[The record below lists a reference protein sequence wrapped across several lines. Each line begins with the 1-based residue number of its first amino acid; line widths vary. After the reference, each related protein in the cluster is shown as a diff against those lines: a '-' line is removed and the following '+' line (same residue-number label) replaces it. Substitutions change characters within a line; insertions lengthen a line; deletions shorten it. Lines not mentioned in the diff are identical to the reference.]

1 MNDRKNAITKYVSKD
16 RTLNGQG
23 NGTKKWDN
31 ENRPIV
37 PKEEKRMVLEERVLK
52 KLDFDK
58 ILERLG
64 DKCLLPRSR
73 ELAEE
78 LRPYAH
84 LEEVREALE
93 QTSEGKALLRVNPFF
108 SVRGAK
114 EVRPYLE
121 RCLKGGALTP
131 EELLHIRDTLKAGR
145 LLKQSLQ
152 EGKAE
157 VPHLKGIMDRV
168 VLPKGIEE
176 EITRCITEEG
186 QVADQASPALG
197 ELRRSINRL
206 QARMRETLEG
216 IIRNP
221 AYQKLLQDPIIT
233 QRSER
238 YVVPVKQEYRQAFP
252 GIVHDQSASGATLYI
267 EPMVVVNLGNELREV
282 MLKEQREVQRI
293 LMLLASRVEGE
304 AETIAEVHEA
314 LAQIDFILAK
324 AHLSEEMNAG
334 APILSQKQEISLV
347 QARHPLLTG
356 KVVPLTIHLGH
367 RFDTV
372 VVTGPNTGG
381 KTVTLKTIGLLAAMA
396 QCGLHI
402 PAESDSRVGVFT
414 QIFADIGDEQS
425 VEQSLSTFSGHMKNI
440 VEIVQKADD
449 KSLVLLDEV
458 GAGTDPTEGAALAMA
473 IIAELHE
480 RGARIVA
487 TTHYGALKSFAY
499 NTPRVENASV
509 EFDSETLRPTYRLLV
524 GIPGKSN
531 AFYIAGRLG
540 LPEKVL
546 ARARTFV
553 TEREMQVADLIENL
567 EDTQREIELEK
578 LRAREERQALEKESL
593 GLKEK
598 SQKLE
603 EEYQELMAKA
613 KDQAMEIVR
622 EARREAERLIDEL
635 KQALKEE
642 RKDQQAIEK
651 ARQGIRKL
659 ADKVG
664 VQEESVRLGQE
675 IDPKEIKLGQM
686 VYMTKLR
693 QKGQVLKL
701 PNNAGEIM
709 VQAGIMKLNVPLSEI
724 RLLPEE
730 KPAKPKRSVGSQGK
744 MGMQKAETIRT
755 EIDLRG
761 MLVDEATLELDK
773 YLDDAVLSGVG
784 QVYVIHGKGT
794 GALRNGIHEFLRSHH
809 HVKSF
814 RLGQHGEGDLGVT
827 VVELK

>member
-1 MNDRKNAITKYVSKD
+1 
-16 RTLNGQG
+16 
-23 NGTKKWDN
+23 
-31 ENRPIV
+31 
-37 PKEEKRMVLEERVLK
+37 MVLDERVVR

-58 ILERLG
+58 ILERLANQ
-64 DKCLLPRSR
+64 CIMPRAR

-78 LRPYAH
+78 LKPYAY
-84 LEEVREALE
+84 LDLVREALE
-93 QTSEGKALLRVNPFF
+93 ETGEGKDILRINPLF
-108 SVRGAK
+108 SVRGAR
-114 EVRPYLE
+114 EIRPYLE
-121 RCLKGGALTP
+121 RCLKGGTLTP
-131 EELLHIRDTLKAGR
+131 DELLHIRDTLKAAR
-145 LLKQSLQ
+145 IVKQSLQ
-152 EGKAE
+152 EGKTE
-157 VPHLKGIMDRV
+157 VPHLKGIMEQV
-168 VLPKGIEE
+168 ILPKGIEE
-176 EITRCITEEG
+176 EITRCIIEEG
-186 QVADQASPALG
+186 QVADQASPALA
-197 ELRRSINRL
+197 ELRRSISRL
-206 QARMRETLEG
+206 QTRIRETLDG

-221 AYQKLLQDPIIT
+221 SYHKILQDPIVT
-233 QRSER
+233 QRSDR
-238 YVVPVKQEYRQAFP
+238 YVVPVKQEYRQSFQ

-267 EPMVVVNLGNELREV
+267 EPMAVVNLGNELREV
-282 MLKEQREVQRI
+282 VLKEKREVQRI
-293 LMLLASRVEGE
+293 LLLLSSRVEAE
-304 AETIAEVHEA
+304 AEGIADAHES
-314 LAQIDFILAK
+314 LARVDFILAK
-324 AHLSEEMNAG
+324 ARLSEEMNAG
-334 APILSQKQEISLV
+334 APILTEKQEISLV

-356 KVVPLTIHLGH
+356 KVVPLTIQLGT

-381 KTVTLKTIGLLAAMA
+381 KTVALKTIGLLAAMT

-440 VEIVQKADD
+440 VEIVQKADRR
-449 KSLVLLDEV
+449 SLILLDEV
-458 GAGTDPTEGAALAMA
+458 GAGTDPTEGSALAMA

-480 RGARIVA
+480 RGSRIVA
-487 TTHYGALKSFAY
+487 TTHYGALKNFAY

-509 EFDSETLRPTYRLLV
+509 EFDSETLRPTYRLLI

-540 LPEKVL
+540 LTDGVL
-546 ARARTFV
+546 DRARTYV

-567 EDTQREIELEK
+567 EDTQREIDFEK
-578 LRAREERQALEKESL
+578 RRAREERQAIEKESL

-603 EEYQELMAKA
+603 DDYQELMAKA
-613 KDQAMEIVR
+613 KDQATEIVR

-635 KQALKEE
+635 KLALKEE

-659 ADKVG
+659 SNKVG
-664 VQEESVRLGQE
+664 AQDAPARTASGV
-675 IDPKEIKLGQM
+675 DPEEIKLGQM

-701 PNNAGEIM
+701 PNDSGEIL
-709 VQAGIMKLNVPLSEI
+709 VQAGVIKLNVSISEI
-724 RLLPEE
+724 RLVQEE
-730 KPAKPKRSVGSQGK
+730 KVAKPARSVSSQGK
-744 MGMQKAETIRT
+744 VGMKKAETIRT

-761 MLVDEATLELDK
+761 MMVEEASYELDK
-773 YLDDAVLSGVG
+773 YLDDAVLTGVG

-794 GALRNGIHEFLRSHH
+794 GALRSGIHDFLRGHH

-827 VVELK
+827 VIELK